1 MLVMENERIVRKQ
14 PCARNKVSTH
24 PWKNYVDGC
33 IRLTKTVR
41 IRYKTMIYIYIYIF
55 FLDERET
62 YFQARPVLF
71 TERDD

>member
-55 FLDERET
+55 F
-62 YFQARPVLF
+62 FG
-71 TERDD
+71 